1 MQNDLV
7 VTITES
13 NFESLVIQATLPVL
27 VDFWAPWCGPCR
39 MLEPVISQI
48 ASQVQGRAVI
58 GKVDVDKNPGVAG
71 RFHIQAVPQ
80 IFFFQKGEV
89 RDRSVGYVSK
99 TALLSKLEAII
110 LATGPP

>member
-13 NFESLVIQATLPVL
+13 NFESLVIQEALPVL

-39 MLEPVISQI
+39 MLEPIISQI

-58 GKVDVDKNPGVAG
+58 GKVNIDENPRVAE

-80 IFFFQKGEV
+80 IFFFQKGKV
-89 RDRSVGYVSK
+89 KDRSVGYVSK
-99 TALLSKLEAII
+99 AALLSKLETVI
-110 LATGPP
+110 LAADP

>member
-13 NFESLVIQATLPVL
+13 NFESLVIQEALPVL

-39 MLEPVISQI
+39 MLEPIISQI
-48 ASQVQGRAVI
+48 ALQVQGKAVI
-58 GKVDVDKNPGVAG
+58 GKVNIDENPRVAE

-80 IFFFQKGEV
+80 IFFFRKGEV
-89 RDRSVGYVSK
+89 RDRSVGYISK
-99 TALLSKLEAII
+99 AALLSKLDAVI
-110 LATGPP
+110 LAADP